1 MTKKICAIWNGLSP
15 AWRFAFGGYFV
26 TRMALTLWSLAVYS
40 IFPMAMQN
48 LDLFGE
54 PVLSVFYLRTSERY
68 VYSRQV
74 NDTVLSFHVAD
85 SNHAA
90 DNQTG
95 SIWSLREGHAAQG
108 KYSGSVLQASTH
120 SVEEIFPYV
129 GMKPAKN
136 IVFALWQRFDANWYL
151 KIAMRGYGNDGST
164 VYFPVYPMLIRIL
177 IFFMDPVLAAT
188 LVSNLALIGVLA
200 LFYRLTATIADDA
213 VARRAVIYFLLFP
226 TAFFLTAAY
235 TESLFL
241 FFTLASFLTA
251 SRGGW
256 GWSALWGALAALT
269 RLQGV
274 LVIVSLAY
282 MLWRGMRDLPLRTK
296 VLRSAPLFMI
306 PIATVSF
313 LAFTN
318 LSLLNAYQGIL
329 HARFVLPWDNI
340 LAALSLLFSGKG
352 SIIDALNLVFTLGL
366 IAMMFAVWRKLP
378 FEYTLYSLL
387 MLTAPMLR
395 MTTTQPLVSMMRY
408 ALVIFP
414 MFIVFAVWGKNGWVN
429 RAIVYVSLLLQM
441 YLSAQLILWGWVG

>member
-1 MTKKICAIWNGLSP
+1 MTNKIFGFWQRLSHE
-15 AWRFAFGGYFV
+15 WRFALGGFLV
-26 TRMALTLWSLAVYS
+26 ARLALTLWSLAVYS
-40 IFPMAMQN
+40 IFPMALQN

-54 PVLSVFYLRTSERY
+54 PVLTAFDLRTSERY
-68 VYSRQV
+68 MFSRQV
-74 NDTVLSFHVAD
+74 DSAVLSFNVFD
-85 SNHAA
+85 VNHAS
-90 DNQTG
+90 DDQTG
-95 SIWSLREGHAAQG
+95 SLWSLRDGRALQGQYRGYSLQTSSHA
-108 KYSGSVLQASTH
+108 
-120 SVEEIFPYV
+120 VEEIFPYL
-129 GMKPAKN
+129 GIKPAKN
-136 IVFALWQRFDANWYL
+136 MALALWQRFDANWYL
-151 KIAMRGYGNDGST
+151 KVAMRGYGNDGST
-164 VYFPVYPMLIRIL
+164 VYFPVYPMLIRTL
-177 IFFMDPVLAAT
+177 VFFMDPMLAAT

-200 LFYRLTATIADDA
+200 LFHRLTATIADDA
-213 VARRAVIYFLLFP
+213 VARRVVIYFLLFP

-241 FFTLASFLTA
+241 FFMLASFLTA

-274 LVIVSLAY
+274 LVIVPLAY